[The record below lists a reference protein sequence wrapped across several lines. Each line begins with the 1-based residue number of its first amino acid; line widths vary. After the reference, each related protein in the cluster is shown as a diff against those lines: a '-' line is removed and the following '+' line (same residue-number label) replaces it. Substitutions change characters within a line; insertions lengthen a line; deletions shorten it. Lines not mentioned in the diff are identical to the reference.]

1 MKDLIRELQELQLE
15 VDDFIEDM
23 DIIQSKFASRIA
35 SVEEYYNQERVLQK
49 ARTILSKYE
58 ALKAE
63 LETELEGET
72 NPFLSNQ
79 LEGLIANI
87 DTMKTE
93 VSSLS
98 KTLRQFGNGLIPK
111 TLEKYARQIRKIV
124 KSYFDKPMVSHTKKN
139 NQIRDDLGGTN
150 GKKFFQ
156 TLLNIKGSEF
166 GIIICEPLDG
176 NYTQNMPT
184 GGNVFYKG
192 KNISMIESWVK
203 SRFKGKGVLS
213 AALDPLVDIGKNAVL
228 ELKTEMQ
235 GYGLLIG
242 GNFSESEKVYH
253 FMPGT
258 VLKYTKFRSRGDF
271 FLEVVRLKAG
281 RKNEYQVGD
290 SINVSIFF
298 GTRERINGDVKG
310 AIGHSWGNMYAM
322 RKHIN
327 VKDPGFG
334 DNNFDP
340 GM

>member
-1 MKDLIRELQELQLE
+1 MKDLIIELQELQLE
-15 VDDFIEDM
+15 VDEFIEDM
-23 DIIQSKFASRIA
+23 DAIQSKFASRIA
-35 SVEEYYNQERVLQK
+35 SMEEYYSQERVLQK
-49 ARTILSKYE
+49 ARSILSKYE

-72 NPFLSNQ
+72 NSFLSNQ
-79 LEGLIANI
+79 LESLIANI
-87 DTMKTE
+87 DTMKVE

-111 TLEKYARQIRKIV
+111 TLEKYARQIRKKV

-139 NQIRDDLGGTN
+139 NQIRSDLSGTN

-156 TLLNIKGSEF
+156 TLLTIKGSKF

-176 NYTQNMPT
+176 DYTKNMPT
-184 GGNVFYKG
+184 SGNVFWKG
-192 KNISMIESWVK
+192 KNISGLESWIK
-203 SRFKGKGVLS
+203 SHFKGKGVLS
-213 AALDPLVDIGKNAVL
+213 AALDPFISIGKNAVL

-235 GYGLLIG
+235 GYGRIITGNSG
-242 GNFSESEKVYH
+242 GPDKVYH

-258 VLKYTKFRSRGDF
+258 VLKYTAFRSRGDF

-281 RKNEYQVGD
+281 RNNQYRVGD

-298 GTRERINGDVKG
+298 GTRERIDGDVRG
-310 AIGHSWGNMYAM
+310 AIGHNWGNMYAL

-327 VKDPGFG
+327 VKDKGFG
-334 DNNFDP
+334 GNNFDP
-340 GM
+340 GL